1 MTGVSEVADSRLGSR
16 VLARCGSARLAQRRF
31 AGDDGSLID
40 DRYIFKAVH
49 DRDWGNTL
57 RMLYLLLAASV
68 TMAAGLPPSGDYGH
82 LKLAFFDGRVTGEFY
97 DYRPGNGTDQAPQFS
112 CGFALVGTWKSGTTE
127 AAVQTWWP
135 NEDTPDTRIPGR
147 LTMGGTAATLSLD
160 ASPGGCDMTGD
171 NFREQPFSDEL
182 SVCRDWLEVREVGSP
197 RAQFSDVPGGPPRR
211 GYVTR
216 GDIVGVIGRKGA
228 FVHVEY
234 VGGSQ
239 PVTGWFRAANLAPL
253 IPPTP

>member
-1 MTGVSEVADSRLGSR
+1 M
-16 VLARCGSARLAQRRF
+16 
-31 AGDDGSLID
+31 
-40 DRYIFKAVH
+40 
-49 DRDWGNTL
+49 
-57 RMLYLLLAASV
+57 RMLYLLLAAEV
-68 TMAAGLPPSGDYGH
+68 ATAAGLPPSGDYGS
-82 LKLAFFDGRVTGEFY
+82 LKLAFSDGMVTGEFY

-112 CGFALVGTWKSGTTE
+112 CSFALVGTWKPGTTE

-135 NEDTPDTRIPGR
+135 NEDTPDTRVRGR
-147 LTMGGTAATLSLD
+147 LTMESTAATLSLD

-171 NFREQPFSDEL
+171 NFREQCFSDEL
-182 SVCRDWLEVREVGSP
+182 AASRDWLEVREVRSP
-197 RAQFSDVPGGPPRR
+197 RAQFSDVPDGPPRR

-253 IPPTP
+253 IAPTP